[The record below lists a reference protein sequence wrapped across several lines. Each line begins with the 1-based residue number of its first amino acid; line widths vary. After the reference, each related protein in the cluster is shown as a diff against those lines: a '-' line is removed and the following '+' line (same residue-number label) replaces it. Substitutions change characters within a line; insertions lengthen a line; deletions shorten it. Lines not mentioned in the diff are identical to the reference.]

1 LAALAQGTLQLKKA
15 DLARA
20 LEGRYSEH
28 FRWLLKDLLADLK
41 RLDEKVEQLDRRISE
56 YCLPM
61 PT

>member
-28 FRWLLKDLLADLK
+28 FRGLLKDLLADLK
-41 RLDEKVEQLDRRISE
+41 RLDEKVEQLDRRIPSTAF
-56 YCLPM
+56 LM